1 MTLATKIGAQ
11 RPRLSLVPM
20 YASSAA
26 DEVLMLAA
34 SCGLQLDDWQQW
46 VLRNLL
52 AEDDAG
58 RLVAQQALLLVPR
71 QNGKNAIL
79 EAVELGALYLFNE
92 RRIIHTAQL
101 AKTANDHMQ
110 RMVALIKENPKL
122 EAVTQF
128 FFAANDKRIMRT
140 DTGGQIEFI
149 TRGKKAVRG
158 GSPQRVV
165 FDEALYLSDEQMQAI
180 IPALSA
186 QSMNVDASPQ
196 IIYTSSA
203 PLPESDVL
211 HRLRSACMSGELK
224 NAFFAEWSCP
234 PGTDP
239 TDREGWAQANPAFNI
254 RISESWI
261 AENELPVL
269 SPEAFAIERLGIV
282 IGADGGNSELPNWA
296 RCLDAESQPAGK
308 VSLAVDAA
316 PDLSWV
322 SIAVA
327 GDRADGLAH
336 VEVVER
342 CTSVTDA
349 VVILKAMWGKHR
361 MPVHLDPRAAA
372 SALIPPLMDA
382 RIKVVELNTADL
394 LKACALLKQQVHDG
408 LLRHRGQIPLDQ
420 AVQGA
425 AVRAIGEGWAWARKV
440 STMDITPL
448 MAVTLALHAARN
460 DRPRADAWLAWE

>member
-1 MTLATKIGAQ
+1 MTRIGAQ
-11 RPRLSLVPM
+11 RPRLSLLPDGVV
-20 YASSAA
+20 SSAA
-26 DEVLMLAA
+26 DEAIDLAA
-34 SCGLQLDDWQQW
+34 SCGLVLDDWQRW
-46 VLRNLL
+46 VLDGILSER
-52 AEDDAG
+52 ADRSFAA
-58 RLVAQQALLLVPR
+58 AQAVLIVPR
-71 QNGKNAIL
+71 QSGKNAVL
-79 EAVELGALYLFNE
+79 EALELAALFLLNE
-92 RRIIHTAQL
+92 SRIIHTAHL
-101 AKTANDHMQ
+101 AKTAADHMQ
-110 RMVALIKENPKL
+110 RMVALIRGNPEL
-122 EAVTQF
+122 EAMSQF
-128 FFAANDKRIMRT
+128 FFANGKEAIVRRDNHARL
-140 DTGGQIEFI
+140 EFI
-149 TRGKKAVRG
+149 TRGRKTARG
-158 GSPQRVV
+158 GSPQRVI

-180 IPALSA
+180 MPALSA
-186 QSMNVDASPQ
+186 QSLNTETSPQ

-211 HRLRSACMSGELK
+211 HRVRNACIAGELK

-239 TDREGWAQANPAFNI
+239 ADRDAWYQANPGLGI
-254 RISESWI
+254 RIGEQWI
-261 AENELPVL
+261 AEQELPIL

-282 IGADGGNSELPNWA
+282 LGADGGSSELPNWG
-296 RCLDAESQPAGK
+296 RCLDADSQPAGK

-327 GDRADGLAH
+327 GDRTDGLAH

-349 VVILKAMWGKHR
+349 VVILKAMWTKHR

-382 RIKVVELNTADL
+382 RIKVVELTTADL
-394 LKACALLKQQVHDG
+394 LKACALVKQQVHDG
-408 LLRHRGQIPLDQ
+408 LVRHRGQIPLDQ

-440 STMDITPL
+440 STVDITPL